1 MCWFYLMGICS
12 SGDWPGGLQ
21 SQLPIN
27 YCCLTEWMN
36 VWFFSSQTAKTV
48 KDKSSE
54 ENGNCD
60 FFIYRSGIFQ
70 KALL

>member
-1 MCWFYLMGICS
+1 
-12 SGDWPGGLQ
+12 
-21 SQLPIN
+21 
-27 YCCLTEWMN
+27 MN

-70 KALL
+70 KALS